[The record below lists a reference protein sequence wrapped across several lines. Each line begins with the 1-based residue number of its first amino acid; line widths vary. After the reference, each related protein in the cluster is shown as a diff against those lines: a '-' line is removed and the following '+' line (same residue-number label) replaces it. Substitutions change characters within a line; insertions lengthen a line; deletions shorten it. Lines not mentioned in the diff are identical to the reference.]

1 MQAVA
6 GKHFGMGSE
15 ENVIS
20 LRREGEFRKANCNYM
35 QKVGQVSAL
44 AVFSAITTGG
54 QSLTLVPKGL
64 FSCIFGKLL
73 ATEIDITVQIRYIAH

>member
-1 MQAVA
+1 
-6 GKHFGMGSE
+6 MGSE

-20 LRREGEFRKANCNYM
+20 LRREGEFREADCNYM

-44 AVFSAITTGG
+44 AVFPAITIGG

-64 FSCIFGKLL
+64 VRCISGKLL
-73 ATEIDITVQIRYIAH
+73 ALSLCCSPAIARMLSALNTA